1 MDTSKTAPGPGA
13 TENFPGVFL
22 IVDKGEVEIGADKQD
37 FREYFFNGQTLKGR
51 IIFRRL
57 DRQTSEKVEKHLGG
71 VAVCG
76 AKIEK
81 GGPGSGRYPAGS
93 GGNEGGGN
101 ATSSEGRVAGA
112 ASRWKPEG
120 QYEFPKL
127 IEGPS
132 GAKLKSYV
140 WPNELELYIDDQG
153 EERKRRI
160 SDWTASESSH
170 ETGREIVHQFTVEM
184 PDGTQKTV
192 SAESAV
198 KLLGY
203 GGQGTSPARGAISTA
218 KTFANLKMREAQL
231 KQLDDDFAK
240 DYKEVHALPT
250 PPVISEPSD
259 IKEMSKF
266 KMGDSVVYQH
276 GEGSTPSDERKRALE
291 TNWRSNRLREKG
303 WQGEFQGSQ
312 IGAELNDVQRRAA
325 KAESKLKELG
335 EKSNKEPVVKA
346 ETLPVESG
354 APEQAE
360 GSYWLMSQPEDQ
372 TPYVISPGAVESGWL
387 PPVGISALPKSVKDK
402 VPEGLTFWSNADNK
416 SREEKRK
423 ELMEHLNVGDATAT
437 TKKLSK
443 RFAIVKSDDAKM
455 VVTGIVYEPDV
466 VDGQGDYA
474 DADAIEKA
482 AYDFMEDGWLSLM
495 HERKLGNDEARLVE
509 SYVAPVAFK
518 LGDTPV
524 RKGTWIQ
531 SWKLSKTLWDKVKGG
546 EYTGFSLEGD
556 GGE

>member
-37 FREYFFNGQTLKGR
+37 FREYFFNGKVIKGR

-57 DRQTSEKVEKHLGG
+57 DGQTSEKVEKHLGG

-76 AKIEK
+76 A
-81 GGPGSGRYPAGS
+81 
-93 GGNEGGGN
+93 
-101 ATSSEGRVAGA
+101 
-112 ASRWKPEG
+112 
-120 QYEFPKL
+120 
-127 IEGPS
+127 
-132 GAKLKSYV
+132 
-140 WPNELELYIDDQG
+140 
-153 EERKRRI
+153 
-160 SDWTASESSH
+160 
-170 ETGREIVHQFTVEM
+170 M
-184 PDGTQKTV
+184 
-192 SAESAV
+192 
-198 KLLGY
+198 
-203 GGQGTSPARGAISTA
+203 
-218 KTFANLKMREAQL
+218 
-231 KQLDDDFAK
+231 
-240 DYKEVHALPT
+240 
-250 PPVISEPSD
+250 
-259 IKEMSKF
+259 
-266 KMGDSVVYQH
+266 
-276 GEGSTPSDERKRALE
+276 
-291 TNWRSNRLREKG
+291 
-303 WQGEFQGSQ
+303 
-312 IGAELNDVQRRAA
+312 
-325 KAESKLKELG
+325 
-335 EKSNKEPVVKA
+335 VKA
-346 ETLPVESG
+346 ETLPVEGG
-354 APEQAE
+354 APANETSA
-360 GSYWLMSQPEDQ
+360 YWLVSQPEDQ
-372 TPYVISPGAVESGWL
+372 TPYVLSAGAVESGWL
-387 PPVGISALPKSVKDK
+387 PPVGVSALPKSIRDS
-402 VPEGLTFWSNADNK
+402 VPEALTFWSNADNK